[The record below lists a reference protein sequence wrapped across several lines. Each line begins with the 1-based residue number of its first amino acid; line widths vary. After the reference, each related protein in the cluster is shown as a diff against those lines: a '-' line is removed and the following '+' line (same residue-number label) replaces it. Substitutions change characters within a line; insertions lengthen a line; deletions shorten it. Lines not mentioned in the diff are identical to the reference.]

1 MGDCVGWWG
10 RRRLTGANLRAWIV
24 GVCRFA
30 EPGRVGT
37 PCFCGGVKSASLVAR
52 LPLRVAFCGGGGA
65 GVSSFSS
72 WPAQTCA
79 TSVSTRAA
87 FSADVSATA
96 PAMGDGGGE
105 LGSSRSCH
113 IFTISLHVHGGYG
126 VGTMATLAVCAA
138 RPIFFYFVISDATE
152 LHMFRQSV
160 SSVHKTTR
168 ADMSSQTP
176 WANLV
181 EGLERLLSLRAGT
194 PNFDPDV
201 YARTKRM
208 IVDTATRVSAA
219 ETAKINKMESELQ
232 QLKREL
238 MEMRNAL
245 ADTKQE
251 LQELRQLNEAALR

>member
-52 LPLRVAFCGGGGA
+52 MALRAAFCGGGGA
-65 GVSSFSS
+65 GVTSFSS

-113 IFTISLHVHGGYG
+113 IFTISLHVHGGSG
-126 VGTMATLAVCAA
+126 VGTMATLAVCVG
-138 RPIFFYFVISDATE
+138 PSDVFNYLVFSDATIV
-152 LHMFRQSV
+152 FRQSV

-219 ETAKINKMESELQ
+219 ETAKINKMESELKE
-232 QLKREL
+232 LKGEL

>member
-1 MGDCVGWWG
+1 M
-10 RRRLTGANLRAWIV
+10 ALRA
-24 GVCRFA
+24 
-30 EPGRVGT
+30 
-37 PCFCGGVKSASLVAR
+37 
-52 LPLRVAFCGGGGA
+52 AFCGGGGA
-65 GVSSFSS
+65 GVTSFSS

-96 PAMGDGGGE
+96 PAIGEGGGE

-113 IFTISLHVHGGYG
+113 IFTISLHVHGGSG
-126 VGTMATLAVCAA
+126 VGTMATLAVC
-138 RPIFFYFVISDATE
+138 RGPSDICFCDFRCGDLADV
-152 LHMFRQSV
+152 FRQNV

-232 QLKREL
+232 QLKGEL

>member
-1 MGDCVGWWG
+1 
-10 RRRLTGANLRAWIV
+10 
-24 GVCRFA
+24 
-30 EPGRVGT
+30 
-37 PCFCGGVKSASLVAR
+37 
-52 LPLRVAFCGGGGA
+52 
-65 GVSSFSS
+65 
-72 WPAQTCA
+72 
-79 TSVSTRAA
+79 
-87 FSADVSATA
+87 
-96 PAMGDGGGE
+96 
-105 LGSSRSCH
+105 
-113 IFTISLHVHGGYG
+113 
-126 VGTMATLAVCAA
+126 MATLAVCVG
-138 RPIFFYFVISDATE
+138 PSDVFNYLVISDATIV
-152 LHMFRQSV
+152 FRQSV

-219 ETAKINKMESELQ
+219 ETAKINKMESELKE
-232 QLKREL
+232 LKGEL